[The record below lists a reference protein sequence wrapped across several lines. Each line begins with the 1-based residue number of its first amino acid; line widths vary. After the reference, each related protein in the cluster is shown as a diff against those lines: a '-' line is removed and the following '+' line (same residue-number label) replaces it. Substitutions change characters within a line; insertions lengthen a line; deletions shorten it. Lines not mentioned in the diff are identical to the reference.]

1 MYKAVRVCVAVVCT
15 LAMVGCGDDDG
26 TTPDAAAAEDQVS
39 DPEASDATTSTEPE
53 GPDGEPLR
61 LMAIADVQGLGESFA
76 NLEGGARAA
85 AERINR
91 DGGIDGRPVEVE
103 LCDAER
109 NANAAAACARRA
121 VEEGFAAVVGSTT
134 TQGAAYL
141 PVLEEA
147 GIPSIANLGVGS
159 MDFQSPVAYPITAG
173 TAGYA
178 VAMGS
183 LASSIGAVEVGVV
196 YVDME
201 GGALAGAAVSFGL
214 SPNGGPAAPPVP
226 VAPTHT
232 ARAAAHPAPPA

>member
-121 VEEGFAAVVGSTT
+121 VEEGFAAVVRS
-134 TQGAAYL
+134 
-141 PVLEEA
+141 EEHT
-147 GIPSIANLGVGS
+147 SEL
-159 MDFQSPVAYPITAG
+159 QSLMRNS
-173 TAGYA
+173 YA
-178 VAMGS
+178 V
-183 LASSIGAVEVGVV
+183 
-196 YVDME
+196 
-201 GGALAGAAVSFGL
+201 F
-214 SPNGGPAAPPVP
+214 
-226 VAPTHT
+226 
-232 ARAAAHPAPPA
+232 